1 MNLIPYS
8 RNART
13 VVSCE
18 KTLFTWIFCTSLI
31 PPWHSKCPPPP
42 ASSPYKKLPQTISKW
57 QYKKEA
63 TFYIF
68 KNLGHFLQL
77 CWPFCHGGQVLQGR
91 VLKQNLNIQ
100 FLIWYLTQVTAP
112 PKLHNAF
119 TVYLVFTVFR
129 AQLPIL
135 LHFSFDATQNP
146 SLKSYNFFFL

>member
-13 VVSCE
+13 VVNSE
-18 KTLFTWIFCTSLI
+18 KTLFTWIFAQAWYPLDI
-31 PPWHSKCPPPP
+31 PSAPPPP
-42 ASSPYKKLPQTISKW
+42 TSSPYKKLPQTISKW

-91 VLKQNLNIQ
+91 VLKQKLNIQ

-112 PKLHNAF
+112 QKLNNAF

-129 AQLPIL
+129 TPLPIL

-146 SLKSYNFFFL
+146 SLESYNFFFL

>member
-8 RNART
+8 RNAPT
-13 VVSCE
+13 VVNCE
-18 KTLFTWIFCTSLI
+18 KTLFTWIFAQAWYPLDI
-31 PPWHSKCPPPP
+31 PSAPPP

-91 VLKQNLNIQ
+91 VLKQNLNIH
-100 FLIWYLTQVTAP
+100 FLI
-112 PKLHNAF
+112 
-119 TVYLVFTVFR
+119 
-129 AQLPIL
+129 
-135 LHFSFDATQNP
+135 
-146 SLKSYNFFFL
+146 